1 MEKKNSFLVGSEE
14 WIEEDNL
21 YEENRK
27 KYFDKIK
34 LFLKKYL
41 LLDNV
46 NFLFGTGSSLHLG
59 AESIQGIP
67 KQISDGINS
76 SGYNEIFLYLKGKYE
91 EKKVSEIKEILK
103 QEEKDF
109 FIWEDKRNSL
119 TGKLKEEI
127 NKKIDE
133 DKIKV
138 TNDKISL
145 KNILNEVMKKKK
157 RKFIS

>member
-14 WIEEDNL
+14 WIEDDNL

-67 KQISDGINS
+67 KQISDDINS

-91 EKKVSEIKEILK
+91 EKKFL
-103 QEEKDF
+103 
-109 FIWEDKRNSL
+109 
-119 TGKLKEEI
+119 KLK
-127 NKKIDE
+127 KY
-133 DKIKV
+133 
-138 TNDKISL
+138 
-145 KNILNEVMKKKK
+145 
-157 RKFIS
+157 

>member
-14 WIEEDNL
+14 WIEDDNL

-67 KQISDGINS
+67 KQISDDINS

-91 EKKVSEIKEILK
+91 EKKS
-103 QEEKDF
+103 F
-109 FIWEDKRNSL
+109 
-119 TGKLKEEI
+119 
-127 NKKIDE
+127 
-133 DKIKV
+133 
-138 TNDKISL
+138 
-145 KNILNEVMKKKK
+145 
-157 RKFIS
+157 